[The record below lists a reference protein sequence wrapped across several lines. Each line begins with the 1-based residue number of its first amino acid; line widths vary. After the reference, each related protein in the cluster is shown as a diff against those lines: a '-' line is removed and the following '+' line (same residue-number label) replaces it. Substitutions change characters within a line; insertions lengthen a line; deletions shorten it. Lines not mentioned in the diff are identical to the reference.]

1 MERLMIKN
9 IFKNQLVQFICLL
22 AIVLVAINANGQAFA
37 QSRVVV
43 LPFYSEQG
51 NDVRE
56 GGRATQHYRRI
67 IRFINNQLVRH
78 NFEVIN
84 GFAAD
89 ASEREYNRVMERA
102 REDSA
107 MACLEMCKRYSADA
121 AYIVWLN
128 VKTKTTDEGLIK
140 ASARL
145 DGEGYDSAGRDLGI
159 GLSKTFIKTKTDR
172 DDAIAEVEKEVGDLV
187 GRKLTAWSGKSGS
200 NTDVI
205 STRPSAP
212 PARPAPPVDAPAPGP
227 VPEEGGI
234 LKKSAD
240 ALENIIDIRIDG
252 ATEYEALEVFQKV
265 LNTATG
271 VTKAKRYSTFMKP
284 DNPQACHATWSVT
297 IEDTD
302 PFRLQA
308 NIMTMI
314 KQILDAGGDITLKGV
329 PYRYTAAEVNL
340 LMGLRPGDTTSREI
354 QFVYDRERMKDK
366 EMEGRHDPYES
377 NRSGFE

>member
-9 IFKNQLVQFICLL
+9 IFKNNLIQFICLL
-22 AIVLVAINANGQAFA
+22 TIIMVGITANGEAYA

-51 NDVRE
+51 RDVRD
-56 GGRATQHYRRI
+56 GGRSTQHYRRI
-67 IRFINNQLVRH
+67 VRFINNQLVRH
-78 NFEVIN
+78 DFEVIN
-84 GFAAD
+84 PFAAD
-89 ASEREYNRVMERA
+89 ASEMEYNRVMERA

-107 MACLEMCKRYSADA
+107 LACLEMCKRYSADA
-121 AYIVWLN
+121 AYVVWLN
-128 VKTKTTDEGLIK
+128 VKIRTTEEGLSK

-159 GLSKTFIKTKTDR
+159 GLSKTFTVTKADS
-172 DDAIAEVEKEVGDLV
+172 DDAVAEVEKEVGDLV
-187 GRKLTAWSGKSGS
+187 GRKLTAWSGPSGS
-200 NTDVI
+200 NTSVV
-205 STRPSAP
+205 TARPSAP
-212 PARPAPPVDAPAPGP
+212 PAPAPAASAPAAPGP
-227 VPEEGGI
+227 EPQEGGI
-234 LKKSAD
+234 LKRNAD

-271 VTKAKRYSTFMKP
+271 VVKAKRYSTFMKP
-284 DNPQACHATWSVT
+284 ENPKACYATWSVT

-314 KQILDAGGDITLKGV
+314 NQILDAGGEITLKGV

-340 LMGLRPGDTTSREI
+340 LMGLRPGDTTSRQI
-354 QFVYDRERMKDK
+354 QFVYDRERMRDN

-377 NRSGFE
+377 SRRGFE